1 MGCTRS
7 RGPRGFQC
15 LASSLRSGELG
26 RYPPVIMKHK
36 ILILLFVLAAASQC
50 FAQESNY
57 RFDLADA
64 KYYEPV
70 PISRDAGG
78 LVIAGTNFSSQIR
91 RCETING
98 ISIAE
103 LERRMRPGNIDE
115 NGSIAGFLGKDE
127 ELLDVLVADNDF
139 VRRNGFTHRQ
149 LAIPLLQI
157 SDRAIEMMKTGRG
170 PFEFKHAGTDWR
182 VESTFTRGFQL
193 SPFDDGTKTRTDF
206 TVTNLQNDVTI
217 KYSRLVLLMIERYGF
232 YEGNETSYRVDPGDI
247 IKVLGLN
254 VNEQSDK
261 DAE

>member
-1 MGCTRS
+1 
-7 RGPRGFQC
+7 
-15 LASSLRSGELG
+15 
-26 RYPPVIMKHK
+26 MKQK
-36 ILILLFVLAAASQC
+36 ILILLFVLAAASPC

-57 RFDLADA
+57 RFDLANA

-78 LVIAGTNFSSQIR
+78 LAIAGTNFSFQIR

-103 LERRMRPGNIDE
+103 LERRMRPGNKDE

-127 ELLDVLVADNDF
+127 KLLDVLAADNDF
-139 VRRNGFTHRQ
+139 VRRSGFTHRQ

-157 SDRAIEMMKTGRG
+157 SGRAIEMLKTGPG
-170 PFEFKHAGTDWR
+170 PYEFKHAGTDWR
-182 VESTFTRGFQL
+182 VELTYTRGYQL
-193 SPFDDGTKTRTDF
+193 SPFDDETRTRTDF
-206 TVTNLQNDVTI
+206 TVTNLQNDETI

-254 VNEQSDK
+254 PNRKRDK
-261 DAE
+261 DNG